1 LAEFQCRDFEAEKVG
16 RGEFFMAYFWP
27 WVGYS
32 GWPWGL
38 SGNFVE
44 VFLIGMC
51 LHSAKLVGDAEGPLL
66 VRQKRLDAHFSFLG
80 R

>member
-1 LAEFQCRDFEAEKVG
+1 VG
-16 RGEFFMAYFWP
+16 RVLYALVLALGGVLRLAMGPF
-27 WVGYS
+27 GQ
-32 GWPWGL
+32 
-38 SGNFVE
+38 FVE

>member
-1 LAEFQCRDFEAEKVG
+1 MGPFGQ
-16 RGEFFMAYFWP
+16 
-27 WVGYS
+27 
-32 GWPWGL
+32 
-38 SGNFVE
+38 FVE